1 MSPDNKAL
9 VRRLIEEAV
18 NKGNLAV
25 IDEIVAANYVYHEP
39 TAGEV
44 KGPDGLKKLIAMYRN
59 AFPDVRMTIDDQIAE
74 GDRVVTR
81 WTVHGSHR
89 GELMGVAPSGK
100 QIAVTG
106 IVITSFA
113 NGKAVEE
120 WESYDAL
127 GMMRQI
133 GAIAETGKA
142 ARIG

>member
-1 MSPDNKAL
+1 MSADNKAL
-9 VRRLIEEAV
+9 VRRSIEEAI

-25 IDEIVAANYVYHEP
+25 IDEITASNYVYHEP

-44 KGPDGLKKLIAMYRN
+44 KGPDGLKKLIAMYRD

-81 WTVHGSHR
+81 WTVRGTHR
-89 GELMGVAPSGK
+89 GELMGIAASGK
-100 QIAVTG
+100 QIVVTG
-106 IVITSFA
+106 IVITRFA

-120 WESYDAL
+120 WENYDAL

-133 GAIAETGKA
+133 GAIAATGKA
-142 ARIG
+142 ARTG

>member
-9 VRRLIEEAV
+9 VRRSIEEAV

-25 IDEIVAANYVYHEP
+25 IDDVAAPNYVYHEP

-44 KGPDGLKKLIAMYRN
+44 RGPDGLKKLIAMYRT

-81 WTVHGSHR
+81 WTVSGTHK
-89 GELMGVAPSGK
+89 GELMGIAPSGK
-100 QIAVTG
+100 QITVTG
-106 IVITSFA
+106 IVITRVA
-113 NGKAVEE
+113 NGKVVEE
-120 WESYDAL
+120 WENYDAL

-133 GAIAETGKA
+133 GAVTAPGKA
-142 ARIG
+142 ARVG

>member
-9 VRRLIEEAV
+9 VRRSIEEAI

-25 IDEIVAANYVYHEP
+25 IDEMAAPNYVYHEP

-44 KGPDGLKKLIAMYRN
+44 KGPDGLKKLIAMYRG
-59 AFPDVRMTIDDQIAE
+59 AFPDVRMTIDEQIAE
-74 GDRVVTR
+74 GDLVVTR
-81 WTVHGSHR
+81 WTVRGTHR
-89 GELMGVAPSGK
+89 GELMGVAASGK

-106 IVITSFA
+106 IVITRFA

-120 WESYDAL
+120 WENYDAL

-133 GAIAETGKA
+133 GAISGTGKA
-142 ARIG
+142 AGIG